1 LTTRPFR
8 LRRSE
13 LSTPGSSPKMMA
25 KAADSAADLVF
36 LDLEDAVA
44 PAEKVGARAHVV
56 DALTSLDWGRKTRAV
71 RINGVDTIW
80 GVEDLIEV
88 VSGAGHALDVVIV
101 PKVKRPRDVWFVDTL
116 LSYYETKLGLAVG
129 GIGLELLIEESE
141 ALSRVERIAGC
152 CPRIEALILGVGD
165 LSASQGMRLDRIG
178 ATGNYP
184 GDLWHYARNRVFS
197 AARANGLVPIDG
209 PYADYRD
216 DDGYRREAGF
226 GAVLGAVG
234 KWAIHPAQVPLANEI
249 YSPTDTE
256 LARAQEIVEAF
267 EAATAAGS
275 GAAAAGGVMIDAAS
289 VRICQTVL
297 TLKKEIDARGE
308 SG

>member
-1 LTTRPFR
+1 MTRPFR

-25 KAADSAADLVF
+25 KAAESAADLVF

-44 PAEKVGARAHVV
+44 PTEKVSARAHVV
-56 DALTSLDWGRKTRAV
+56 EALTSLDWGRKTRAV

-88 VSGAGHALDVVIV
+88 VTGAGHALDVVIV

-116 LSYYETKLGLAVG
+116 LTYYETKLGLPVG

-141 ALSRVERIAGC
+141 ALSGVERIAEC

-165 LSASQGMRLDRIG
+165 LSASQGMRLEQIG

-216 DDGYRREAGF
+216 DAGYRREAGF

-234 KWAIHPAQVPLANEI
+234 KWAIHPAQIPLANET
-249 YSPTDTE
+249 YSPTATE
-256 LARAQEIVEAF
+256 LGRAREIVAAF
-267 EAATAAGS
+267 EAATASGS

-297 TLKKEIDARGE
+297 TLQKEIDARGE
-308 SG
+308 ST